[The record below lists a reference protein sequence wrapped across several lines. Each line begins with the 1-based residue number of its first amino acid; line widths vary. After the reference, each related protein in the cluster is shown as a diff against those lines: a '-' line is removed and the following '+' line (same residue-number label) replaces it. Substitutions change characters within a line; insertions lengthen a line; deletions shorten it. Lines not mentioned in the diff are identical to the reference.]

1 MARVYSDRIRVA
13 IDIGTTK
20 ICVLVAHH
28 VHGKAVEVLG
38 IGKSPS
44 YGLKKGV
51 VVDIAKTVQSIKEAV
66 KEAELMSGMPIES
79 AAIGVSGGH
88 IHSINSQGVVPIE
101 KGIVRERDIANAMA
115 SARAVKLAEGQQIL
129 HVLPQFFTIDG
140 QERVSDPLGMHGI
153 RLEVQAHIIIGSISS
168 VQNLITCC
176 ERAGIKVS
184 DVVLEQLASADAV
197 LSDDERELGVGVL
210 DIGGGTADFAVFQQG
225 GIRHTMVL
233 PVAGNHFTNDV
244 AVCLRTTLAEAERIK
259 CEFGVVMASKLFEN
273 RLIPINVVH
282 GGEQNVVTSR
292 EIMHIVEPRAREMIM
307 IIAREIDTFHLRS
320 VMPTGL
326 VLTGGGSLLAGFTD
340 LASEILEM
348 PVRLGSPQG
357 AYDLPESLKSPIFAT
372 GYGLLV
378 HLLAGEKG
386 ANIVEMNGP
395 LVQRIVMRMKS
406 WVSDFM

>member
-28 VHGKAVEVLG
+28 VYGKAVEILG
-38 IGKSPS
+38 IGRAPS
-44 YGLKKGV
+44 HGLKKGV
-51 VVDIAKTVQSIKEAV
+51 VVDVAKTVQSIKEAV
-66 KEAELMSGMPIES
+66 KEAELMSGMPIDS

-88 IHSINSQGVVPIE
+88 IHSINSQGIVPIE
-101 KGIVRERDIANAMA
+101 KGCVRARDIDNAMA
-115 SARAVKLAEGQQIL
+115 SARAVPLAEGQQIL

-153 RLEVQAHIIIGSISS
+153 RLEVQAHIIIGAISS

-210 DIGGGTADFAVFQQG
+210 DIGGGTADFAVFQNG

-233 PVAGNHFTNDV
+233 PVAGNHFTNDI
-244 AVCLRTTLAEAERIK
+244 AVGLRTTLAEAERVK
-259 CEFGVVMASKLFEN
+259 CEYGVATSSKLFEN
-273 RLIPINVVH
+273 HLIPITLVH
-282 GGEQNVVTSR
+282 GGEQHVISSR
-292 EIMHIVEPRAREMIM
+292 EIMHIIEPRAREMLT
-307 IIAREIDTFHLRS
+307 IINQEIEKFHLRS
-320 VMPTGL
+320 ALPTGL
-326 VLTGGGSLLAGFTD
+326 VLTGGGSQLAGLVD
-340 LASEILEM
+340 LATEILHM
-348 PVRLGSPQG
+348 PVRVGTPQG
-357 AYDLPESLKSPIFAT
+357 GYDLPESLKSPVFAT

-378 HLLAGEKG
+378 HLLVGEKG

-395 LVQRIVMRMKS
+395 LVKRLVMRMKS